1 MPALINTTPNRFEA
15 MIEVTNV
22 TKRYGTHTAVDDVSF
37 RVEAGEVVGFLGPNG
52 AGKSTTMNI
61 ITGFLSATDGTVT
74 VDGIDVLED
83 PIGAKRTLGYLPE
96 LPPLYVDMTVRDYLR
111 FVARVKGVDRAARDD
126 ANDEIM
132 RSVGIEHVADRLIR
146 NLSKG
151 YRQRVG
157 LGQALV
163 GNPKALIL
171 DEPTI
176 GLDPHQII
184 EMRDL
189 VRTLGEQ
196 RTVILSSHILPEVSA
211 VCERIIIISHGKIV
225 ASDTAENLGKAL
237 AGTGRLSVRIKGT
250 ADAAQAALGK
260 VNGVESVR
268 LAGQSEATGTVDLE
282 VDTGQ
287 ADPREAIFYA
297 LAKAKLPLFGMR
309 SLEVTLEEI
318 FLQLTED
325 DSEQEA

>member
-1 MPALINTTPNRFEA
+1 

-111 FVARVKGVDRAARDD
+111 FVARVKGVDRGERDD
-126 ANDEIM
+126 ANEQIM
-132 RSVGIEHVADRLIR
+132 RSVGIEHVADRMIR

-163 GNPKALIL
+163 GDPKALIL

-237 AGTGRLSVRIKGT
+237 AGSGRLSVRIKGT

-260 VNGVESVR
+260 VTGVESVR
-268 LAGQSEATGTVDLE
+268 LTGQSEATGTVDLE

>member
-1 MPALINTTPNRFEA
+1 

-37 RVEAGEVVGFLGPNG
+37 RVEDGEVVGFLGPNG

-74 VDGIDVLED
+74 VDGVDVLED
-83 PIGAKRTLGYLPE
+83 PIGVKRTLGYLPE

-111 FVARVKGVDRAARDD
+111 FVARVKGVDRADRDG
-126 ANDEIM
+126 ANEEIM
-132 RSVGIEHVADRLIR
+132 KSVGIDHVADRLIR

-163 GNPKALIL
+163 GDPKALIL

-237 AGTGRLSVRIKGT
+237 AGSGRLALRVKGS
-250 ADAAQAALGK
+250 ADAAQAAIGT
-260 VNGVESVR
+260 VDGVESVR
-268 LAGQSEATGTVDLE
+268 VTGQSAAIGTVDLE
-282 VDTGQ
+282 VDTGDT
-287 ADPREAIFYA
+287 DPREPIFFA
-297 LAKAKLPLFGMR
+297 LAKAKLPLFGMQ
-309 SLEVTLEEI
+309 SMEVTLEEI

-325 DSEQEA
+325 DSDQDSAQEAG

>member
-1 MPALINTTPNRFEA
+1 

-37 RVEAGEVVGFLGPNG
+37 RIEAGEVVGFLGPNG

-61 ITGFLSATDGTVT
+61 ITGFLSATEGTVT
-74 VDGIDVLED
+74 VDDIDVLED

-96 LPPLYVDMTVRDYLR
+96 LPPLYVEMTVRDYLR
-111 FVARVKGVDRAARDD
+111 FVARVKGVDRAERDD

-132 RSVGIEHVADRLIR
+132 RSVGIEHVADRMIR

-163 GNPKALIL
+163 GDPKALIL

-189 VRTLGEQ
+189 VRTLGER

-211 VCERIIIISHGKIV
+211 VCERIIIISHGRIV

-237 AGTGRLSVRIKGT
+237 AGSGRFAVRIKGA
-250 ADAAQAALGK
+250 ADSAQAALTG
-260 VNGVESVR
+260 VDGVESVR
-268 LAGQSEATGTVDLE
+268 VTGHSAATGIVDLE
-282 VDTGQ
+282 VGTGD
-287 ADPREAIFYA
+287 ADPREDIFYA
-297 LAKAKLPLFGMR
+297 LADAKLPLFGMR

-325 DSEQEA
+325 DSEQEAS

>member
-1 MPALINTTPNRFEA
+1 

-96 LPPLYVDMTVRDYLR
+96 LPPLYVEMTVRDYLR
-111 FVARVKGVDRAARDD
+111 FVARVKGVDRGERDD
-126 ANDEIM
+126 ANEQIM
-132 RSVGIEHVADRLIR
+132 RSVGIEHVADRMIR

-163 GNPKALIL
+163 GDPKALIL

-250 ADAAQAALGK
+250 ADAAQSALGK

-268 LAGQSEATGTVDLE
+268 VTGQSEATGTVDLE

-325 DSEQEA
+325 DSDQEA

>member
-1 MPALINTTPNRFEA
+1 

-37 RVEAGEVVGFLGPNG
+37 RVEDGEVVGFLGPNG

-74 VDGIDVLED
+74 VDGVDVLED
-83 PIGAKRTLGYLPE
+83 PIGVKRTLGYLPE

-111 FVARVKGVDRAARDD
+111 FVARVKGVDRADRDG
-126 ANDEIM
+126 ANEEIM
-132 RSVGIEHVADRLIR
+132 KSVGIDHVADRLIR

-163 GNPKALIL
+163 GDPKALIL

-189 VRTLGEQ
+189 IRTLGER

-237 AGTGRLSVRIKGT
+237 AGSGRLALRIKGA
-250 ADAAQAALGK
+250 ADAAQAAIRT
-260 VNGVESVR
+260 VDGVASVR
-268 LAGQSEATGTVDLE
+268 VTGQSDAMGTVDLE
-282 VDTGQ
+282 VDTGDT
-287 ADPREAIFYA
+287 DPREPIFFA
-297 LAKAKLPLFGMR
+297 LAKAKLPLFGMQ
-309 SLEVTLEEI
+309 SMEVTLEEI

-325 DSEQEA
+325 DSDQDSDQEAG

>member
-1 MPALINTTPNRFEA
+1 

-111 FVARVKGVDRAARDD
+111 FVARVKGVDRGERDD
-126 ANDEIM
+126 ANEQIM
-132 RSVGIEHVADRLIR
+132 RSVGIEHVADRMIR

-260 VNGVESVR
+260 VSGVESVR
-268 LAGQSEATGTVDLE
+268 LTGQSEATGTVDLE

>member
-1 MPALINTTPNRFEA
+1 

-37 RVEAGEVVGFLGPNG
+37 RVEDGEVVGFLGPNG

-74 VDGIDVLED
+74 VDGVDVLED
-83 PIGAKRTLGYLPE
+83 PIGVKRTLGYLPE

-111 FVARVKGVDRAARDD
+111 FVARVKGVDRADRDG
-126 ANDEIM
+126 ANEEIM
-132 RSVGIEHVADRLIR
+132 KSVGIDHVADRLIH

-163 GNPKALIL
+163 GDPKALIL

-189 VRTLGEQ
+189 VRTLGEH

-211 VCERIIIISHGKIV
+211 VCERILIISHGKIV

-237 AGTGRLSVRIKGT
+237 AGSGRLALRIKGA
-250 ADAAQAALGK
+250 ADAAQAAIRK
-260 VNGVESVR
+260 VDGVASVR
-268 LAGQSEATGTVDLE
+268 VTGQSDAMGTVDLE
-282 VDTGQ
+282 VDTGDT
-287 ADPREAIFYA
+287 DPREAIFFA
-297 LAKAKLPLFGMR
+297 LAKAKLPLFGMQ
-309 SLEVTLEEI
+309 SMEVTLEEI

-325 DSEQEA
+325 DSDQDSDQEAG

>member
-1 MPALINTTPNRFEA
+1 

-111 FVARVKGVDRAARDD
+111 FVARVKGVDRGERDD
-126 ANDEIM
+126 ANEQIM
-132 RSVGIEHVADRLIR
+132 RSVGIEHVADRMIR

-163 GNPKALIL
+163 GDPKALIL

-250 ADAAQAALGK
+250 ADAAQSALGK
-260 VNGVESVR
+260 VSGVESVR
-268 LAGQSEATGTVDLE
+268 LTGQSEATGTVDLE

-325 DSEQEA
+325 DSDQEA

>member
-1 MPALINTTPNRFEA
+1 

-96 LPPLYVDMTVRDYLR
+96 LPPLYVEMTVRDYLR
-111 FVARVKGVDRAARDD
+111 FVARVKGVDRADRDD

-132 RSVGIEHVADRLIR
+132 RSVGIEHVADRMIR

-163 GNPKALIL
+163 GDPKALIL

-189 VRTLGEQ
+189 VRTLGER

-237 AGTGRLSVRIKGT
+237 AGSGRFALRIKGA
-250 ADAAQAALGK
+250 ADSARAALTG
-260 VNGVESVR
+260 VDGVESVR
-268 LAGQSEATGTVDLE
+268 VTGHSAATGIVDLE
-282 VDTGQ
+282 VGTGD
-287 ADPREAIFYA
+287 ADPREDIFYA
-297 LAKAKLPLFGMR
+297 LAAAKLPLFGMR

-325 DSEQEA
+325 DSEQEAS

>member
-1 MPALINTTPNRFEA
+1 

-111 FVARVKGVDRAARDD
+111 FVARVKGVDRGERDD
-126 ANDEIM
+126 ANEQIM
-132 RSVGIEHVADRLIR
+132 RSVGIEHVADRMIR

-163 GNPKALIL
+163 GDPKALIL

-225 ASDTAENLGKAL
+225 ASDTAENLAKAL

-268 LAGQSEATGTVDLE
+268 VTGQSEATGTVDLE

-325 DSEQEA
+325 DSDQEA

>member
-1 MPALINTTPNRFEA
+1 

-111 FVARVKGVDRAARDD
+111 FVARVKGVDRDD
-126 ANDEIM
+126 ANEQIM
-132 RSVGIEHVADRLIR
+132 RSVGIEHVADRMIR

-163 GNPKALIL
+163 GDPKALIL

-250 ADAAQAALGK
+250 ADAAQSALGK

-268 LAGQSEATGTVDLE
+268 VTGQSEATGTVDLE

-297 LAKAKLPLFGMR
+297 LADAKLPLFGMR

-325 DSEQEA
+325 DSDQEA

>member
-1 MPALINTTPNRFEA
+1 

-111 FVARVKGVDRAARDD
+111 FVARVKGVDRGERDD
-126 ANDEIM
+126 ANEQIM
-132 RSVGIEHVADRLIR
+132 RSVGIEHVGDRMIR

-163 GNPKALIL
+163 GDPKALIL

-250 ADAAQAALGK
+250 ADAAQSALGK

-268 LAGQSEATGTVDLE
+268 VTGQSEATGTVDLE

-325 DSEQEA
+325 DSDQEA

>member
-1 MPALINTTPNRFEA
+1 
-15 MIEVTNV
+15 
-22 TKRYGTHTAVDDVSF
+22 
-37 RVEAGEVVGFLGPNG
+37 
-52 AGKSTTMNI
+52 
-61 ITGFLSATDGTVT
+61 
-74 VDGIDVLED
+74 
-83 PIGAKRTLGYLPE
+83 
-96 LPPLYVDMTVRDYLR
+96 
-111 FVARVKGVDRAARDD
+111 
-126 ANDEIM
+126 M

-225 ASDTAENLGKAL
+225 ASDTAENLARRSPAP
-237 AGTGRLSVRIKGT
+237 AGCRSASRARRTP
-250 ADAAQAALGK
+250 
-260 VNGVESVR
+260 
-268 LAGQSEATGTVDLE
+268 
-282 VDTGQ
+282 
-287 ADPREAIFYA
+287 PRR
-297 LAKAKLPLFGMR
+297 R
-309 SLEVTLEEI
+309 SGPWPA
-318 FLQLTED
+318 
-325 DSEQEA
+325 SSRCG

>member
-1 MPALINTTPNRFEA
+1 

-111 FVARVKGVDRAARDD
+111 FVACVKGVDRGERDD
-126 ANDEIM
+126 ANEQIM
-132 RSVGIEHVADRLIR
+132 RSVGIEHVADRMIR

-163 GNPKALIL
+163 GDPKALIL

-237 AGTGRLSVRIKGT
+237 AGSGRFSVRIKGA
-250 ADAAQAALGK
+250 ADAAQAALKG
-260 VNGVESVR
+260 VDGVESVR
-268 LAGQSEATGTVDLE
+268 VTGQSEATGTVDLE
-282 VDTGQ
+282 MDTGE

-325 DSEQEA
+325 DSNQEA

>member
-1 MPALINTTPNRFEA
+1 

-61 ITGFLSATDGTVT
+61 ITGFLSATDGAVT

-111 FVARVKGVDRAARDD
+111 FVARVKGVDRGERDD
-126 ANDEIM
+126 ANEQIM

-268 LAGQSEATGTVDLE
+268 LTGQSEATGTVDLE

-325 DSEQEA
+325 DSDQEVRSGGPS

>member
-1 MPALINTTPNRFEA
+1 

-111 FVARVKGVDRAARDD
+111 FVARVKGVDRGERDD
-126 ANDEIM
+126 ANEQIM
-132 RSVGIEHVADRLIR
+132 RSVGIEHVADRMIR

-163 GNPKALIL
+163 GDPKALIL

-237 AGTGRLSVRIKGT
+237 AGSGRFSVRIKGA
-250 ADAAQAALGK
+250 ADAAQAALKG
-260 VNGVESVR
+260 VDGVESVR
-268 LAGQSEATGTVDLE
+268 VTGQSEATGTVDLE
-282 VDTGQ
+282 VDTGE

-325 DSEQEA
+325 DSDQEVRSGGPS

>member
-1 MPALINTTPNRFEA
+1 

-61 ITGFLSATDGTVT
+61 ITGFLSATEGTVT
-74 VDGIDVLED
+74 VDDIDVLED

-96 LPPLYVDMTVRDYLR
+96 LPPLYVEMTVRDYLR
-111 FVARVKGVDRAARDD
+111 FVARVKGVDRAERDD

-132 RSVGIEHVADRLIR
+132 RSVGIEHVADRMIR

-163 GNPKALIL
+163 GDPKALIL

-189 VRTLGEQ
+189 VRTLGER

-237 AGTGRLSVRIKGT
+237 AGSGRFAVRIKGA
-250 ADAAQAALGK
+250 ADSAQAALTG
-260 VNGVESVR
+260 VDGVESVR
-268 LAGQSEATGTVDLE
+268 VTGHSAATGIVDLE
-282 VDTGQ
+282 VGTGD
-287 ADPREAIFYA
+287 ADPREDIFYA
-297 LAKAKLPLFGMR
+297 LADAKLPLFGMR

-325 DSEQEA
+325 DSEQEAS

>member
-1 MPALINTTPNRFEA
+1 

-37 RVEAGEVVGFLGPNG
+37 RVEDGEVVGFLGPNG

-74 VDGIDVLED
+74 VDGVDVLED
-83 PIGAKRTLGYLPE
+83 PIGVKRTLGYLPE

-111 FVARVKGVDRAARDD
+111 FVARVKGVDRADRDG
-126 ANDEIM
+126 ANEEIM
-132 RSVGIEHVADRLIR
+132 KSVGIDHVADRLIR

-163 GNPKALIL
+163 GDPKALIL

-189 VRTLGEQ
+189 IRTLGER

-211 VCERIIIISHGKIV
+211 VCERIIIINHGKIV

-237 AGTGRLSVRIKGT
+237 AGSGRLALRVKGS
-250 ADAAQAALGK
+250 ADAAQAAIGT
-260 VNGVESVR
+260 VDGVESVR
-268 LAGQSEATGTVDLE
+268 VTGQSAAIGTVDLE
-282 VDTGQ
+282 VDTGDT
-287 ADPREAIFYA
+287 DPREAIFFA
-297 LAKAKLPLFGMR
+297 LAKAKLPLFGMQ
-309 SLEVTLEEI
+309 SMEVTLEEI

-325 DSEQEA
+325 DSDQDSAQEAG

>member
-1 MPALINTTPNRFEA
+1 

-37 RVEAGEVVGFLGPNG
+37 RVEAGEIVGFLGPNG

-61 ITGFLSATDGTVT
+61 ITGFLSATDGRVT

-111 FVARVKGVDRAARDD
+111 FVARVKGVDRGERDD
-126 ANDEIM
+126 ANEQIM
-132 RSVGIEHVADRLIR
+132 RSVGIEHVADRMIR

-163 GNPKALIL
+163 GDPKALIL

-237 AGTGRLSVRIKGT
+237 AGSGRFSVRIKGA
-250 ADAAQAALGK
+250 ADAAQAALKG
-260 VNGVESVR
+260 VDGVESVR
-268 LAGQSEATGTVDLE
+268 VTGQSEATGTVDLE
-282 VDTGQ
+282 VDTGE

-325 DSEQEA
+325 DSNQEA

>member
-1 MPALINTTPNRFEA
+1 

-37 RVEAGEVVGFLGPNG
+37 RVEDGEVVGFLGPNG

-74 VDGIDVLED
+74 VDGVDVLED
-83 PIGAKRTLGYLPE
+83 PIGVKRTLGYLPE

-111 FVARVKGVDRAARDD
+111 FVARVKGVDRADRDD
-126 ANDEIM
+126 ANEEIM
-132 RSVGIEHVADRLIR
+132 KSVGIDHVADRLIH

-163 GNPKALIL
+163 GDPKALIL

-237 AGTGRLSVRIKGT
+237 AGSGRLSLRIKG
-250 ADAAQAALGK
+250 AAAAAQAAIK
-260 VNGVESVR
+260 DVDGVASVR
-268 LAGQSEATGTVDLE
+268 VTGQSDAMGTIDLE
-282 VDTGQ
+282 VDTGDT
-287 ADPREAIFYA
+287 DPREPIFFA
-297 LAKAKLPLFGMR
+297 LAKAKLPLFGMQ
-309 SLEVTLEEI
+309 SMEVTLEEI

-325 DSEQEA
+325 DSDQDSDQEAG

>member
-1 MPALINTTPNRFEA
+1 

-96 LPPLYVDMTVRDYLR
+96 LPPLYVEMTVRDYLR
-111 FVARVKGVDRAARDD
+111 FVARVKGVDRADRDD

-132 RSVGIEHVADRLIR
+132 RSVGIEHVADRMIR

-163 GNPKALIL
+163 GDPKALIL

-189 VRTLGEQ
+189 VRTLGEK

-237 AGTGRLSVRIKGT
+237 AGSGRFSVRIKGT
-250 ADAAQAALGK
+250 ADAAQAALRD
-260 VNGVESVR
+260 VSGVESARVT
-268 LAGQSEATGTVDLE
+268 GQSEAVGTVDLE
-282 VDTGQ
+282 VDTGE

-297 LAKAKLPLFGMR
+297 LADARLPLFGMR

-318 FLQLTED
+318 FLQLTDD
-325 DSEQEA
+325 DSEQEAS

>member
-1 MPALINTTPNRFEA
+1 

-37 RVEAGEVVGFLGPNG
+37 RVEDGEVVGFLGPNG

-61 ITGFLSATDGTVT
+61 ITGFLSATDGGVT
-74 VDGIDVLED
+74 VDGVDVLED
-83 PIGAKRTLGYLPE
+83 PIGVKRTLGYLPE

-111 FVARVKGVDRAARDD
+111 FVARVKGVDRADRDD
-126 ANDEIM
+126 ANEEIM
-132 RSVGIEHVADRLIR
+132 KSVGIDHVADRLIR

-163 GNPKALIL
+163 GDPKALIL

-189 VRTLGEQ
+189 IRTLGER

-237 AGTGRLSVRIKGT
+237 AGSGRLSLRIKG
-250 ADAAQAALGK
+250 AASAAQAAIK
-260 VNGVESVR
+260 DVDGVASVR
-268 LAGQSEATGTVDLE
+268 VTGQSDAMGTVDLE
-282 VDTGQ
+282 VDTGDT
-287 ADPREAIFYA
+287 DPREPIFFA
-297 LAKAKLPLFGMR
+297 LAKAKLPLFGMQ
-309 SLEVTLEEI
+309 SMEVTLEEI

-325 DSEQEA
+325 DSDQDSDQEAG

>member
-1 MPALINTTPNRFEA
+1 

-111 FVARVKGVDRAARDD
+111 FVARVKGVDRGERDD
-126 ANDEIM
+126 ANEQIM
-132 RSVGIEHVADRLIR
+132 RSVGIEHVADRMIR

-163 GNPKALIL
+163 GDPKALIL

-237 AGTGRLSVRIKGT
+237 AGTGRLSMRIKGT
-250 ADAAQAALGK
+250 ADAAQAALGA
-260 VNGVESVR
+260 VAGVESVR
-268 LAGQSEATGTVDLE
+268 VTGQSEATGTVDLE

-325 DSEQEA
+325 DSEQEAS

>member
-1 MPALINTTPNRFEA
+1 

-37 RVEAGEVVGFLGPNG
+37 RVEDGEVVGFLGPNG

-111 FVARVKGVDRAARDD
+111 FVARVKGVDRGARDD
-126 ANDEIM
+126 ANEEIM

-163 GNPKALIL
+163 GDPKALIL

-189 VRTLGEQ
+189 VRTLGQQ

-268 LAGQSEATGTVDLE
+268 LTGQSEATGTVDLE

>member
-1 MPALINTTPNRFEA
+1 

-37 RVEAGEVVGFLGPNG
+37 RVEHGEVVGFLGPNG

-96 LPPLYVDMTVRDYLR
+96 LPPLYVEMTVRDYLR

-237 AGTGRLSVRIKGT
+237 AGSGRLSMRIKGT

-260 VNGVESVR
+260 VKGVESVR
-268 LAGQSEATGTVDLE
+268 LTGQSEATGTVDLE
-282 VDTGQ
+282 VDTGE

>member
-1 MPALINTTPNRFEA
+1 

-22 TKRYGTHTAVDDVSF
+22 TKRYGAHTAVDDVSF
-37 RVEAGEVVGFLGPNG
+37 RVEDGEVVGFLGPNG

-61 ITGFLSATDGTVT
+61 ITGFLSATDGRVT

-111 FVARVKGVDRAARDD
+111 FVARVKGVPKAEHG
-126 ANDEIM
+126 ANEEIM
-132 RSVGIEHVADRLIR
+132 RTVGIDHVAGRLIR

-163 GNPKALIL
+163 GDPKALIL

-189 VRTLGEQ
+189 VRALGER

-237 AGTGRLSVRIKGT
+237 AGSGRLAVRIKAG
-250 ADAAQAALGK
+250 AKEAQAVLGK
-260 VNGVESVR
+260 VAGVQGTRVTGQTA
-268 LAGQSEATGTVDLE
+268 AGVVDLE
-282 VDTGQ
+282 IDTGD
-287 ADPREAIFYA
+287 ADPREAIFFA
-297 LAKAKLPLFGMR
+297 LAKAKLPLLGLR

-318 FLQLTED
+318 FLQLTDD
-325 DSEQEA
+325 DSDQEAG

>member
-1 MPALINTTPNRFEA
+1 

-37 RVEAGEVVGFLGPNG
+37 RVEDGEVVGFLGPNG

-61 ITGFLSATDGTVT
+61 ITGFLSATDGGVT
-74 VDGIDVLED
+74 VDGVDVLED
-83 PIGAKRTLGYLPE
+83 PIGVKRTLGYLPE

-111 FVARVKGVDRAARDD
+111 FVARVKGVDRADRDD
-126 ANDEIM
+126 ANEEIM
-132 RSVGIEHVADRLIR
+132 KSVGIDHVADRLIR

-163 GNPKALIL
+163 GDPKALIL

-189 VRTLGEQ
+189 VRTLGER

-237 AGTGRLSVRIKGT
+237 AGSGRLSLRIKG
-250 ADAAQAALGK
+250 AAAAAQAAIK
-260 VNGVESVR
+260 DVDGVASVR
-268 LAGQSEATGTVDLE
+268 VTGQSDAMGTVDLE
-282 VDTGQ
+282 VDTGDT
-287 ADPREAIFYA
+287 DPREPIFFA
-297 LAKAKLPLFGMR
+297 LATAKLPLFGMQ
-309 SLEVTLEEI
+309 SMEVTLEEI

-325 DSEQEA
+325 DSDQDSDQEAG

>member
-1 MPALINTTPNRFEA
+1 

-96 LPPLYVDMTVRDYLR
+96 LPPLYVEMTVRDYLR
-111 FVARVKGVDRAARDD
+111 FVARVKGVDRADRDD

-132 RSVGIEHVADRLIR
+132 RSVGIEHVADRMIR

-163 GNPKALIL
+163 GDPKALIL

-189 VRTLGEQ
+189 VRTLGQ
-196 RTVILSSHILPEVSA
+196 KRTVILSSHILPEVSA

-237 AGTGRLSVRIKGT
+237 AGSGRFSVRIKGT
-250 ADAAQAALGK
+250 ADAAQAALRD
-260 VNGVESVR
+260 VSGVESARVT
-268 LAGQSEATGTVDLE
+268 GQSEAVGTVDLE
-282 VDTGQ
+282 VDTGE

-297 LAKAKLPLFGMR
+297 LADAKLPLFGMR

-318 FLQLTED
+318 FLQLTDD
-325 DSEQEA
+325 DSEQEAS

>member
-1 MPALINTTPNRFEA
+1 

-37 RVEAGEVVGFLGPNG
+37 RVEDGEVVGFLGPNG

-61 ITGFLSATDGTVT
+61 ITGFLSATDGRVT

-83 PIGAKRTLGYLPE
+83 PIGAKRKLGYLPE

-111 FVARVKGVDRAARDD
+111 FVARVKGVTKAEHD
-126 ANDEIM
+126 ANEEIM
-132 RSVGIEHVADRLIR
+132 RAVGIDDVADRLIR

-163 GNPKALIL
+163 GDPKALIL

-189 VRTLGEQ
+189 VRALGER

-237 AGTGRLSVRIKGT
+237 AGSGRLAVRVKAG
-250 ADAAQAALGK
+250 ASAARAVLDK
-260 VNGVESVR
+260 VDGVRAVR
-268 LAGQSEATGTVDLE
+268 VTGQSAATGTVDLE
-282 VDTGQ
+282 VETGD
-287 ADPREAIFYA
+287 ADPREAIFFA
-297 LAKAKLPLFGMR
+297 LAAAKLPLFGLR

-325 DSEQEA
+325 DSDQEAG

>member
-1 MPALINTTPNRFEA
+1 

-37 RVEAGEVVGFLGPNG
+37 RVENGEVVGFLGPNG

-111 FVARVKGVDRAARDD
+111 FVARVKGVDRGERDD
-126 ANDEIM
+126 ANEQIM
-132 RSVGIEHVADRLIR
+132 RSVGIEHVADRMIR

-163 GNPKALIL
+163 GDPKALIL

-237 AGTGRLSVRIKGT
+237 AGSGRFSVRIKGA
-250 ADAAQAALGK
+250 ADAAQAALKG
-260 VNGVESVR
+260 VDGVESVR
-268 LAGQSEATGTVDLE
+268 VTGHSNATGTVDLE
-282 VDTGQ
+282 VDTGE

-325 DSEQEA
+325 DSDQEA

>member
-1 MPALINTTPNRFEA
+1 

-111 FVARVKGVDRAARDD
+111 FVARVKGVDRGERDD
-126 ANDEIM
+126 ANEQIM
-132 RSVGIEHVADRLIR
+132 RSVGIEHVADRMIR

-163 GNPKALIL
+163 GDPKALIL

-250 ADAAQAALGK
+250 ADAAQSALGK

-268 LAGQSEATGTVDLE
+268 VTGQSEATGTVDLE

-325 DSEQEA
+325 DSDQEA

>member
-1 MPALINTTPNRFEA
+1 

-37 RVEAGEVVGFLGPNG
+37 RVEAGEIVGFLGPNG

-61 ITGFLSATDGTVT
+61 ITGFLSATDGRVT

-111 FVARVKGVDRAARDD
+111 FVARVKGVDRGERDD
-126 ANDEIM
+126 ANEQIM
-132 RSVGIEHVADRLIR
+132 RSVGIEHVADRMIR

-163 GNPKALIL
+163 GDPKALIL

-237 AGTGRLSVRIKGT
+237 AGSGRFSVRIKGA
-250 ADAAQAALGK
+250 ADAAQAALNG
-260 VNGVESVR
+260 VDGVESVR
-268 LAGQSEATGTVDLE
+268 VTGQSEATGTVDLE
-282 VDTGQ
+282 VDTGE

-325 DSEQEA
+325 DSNQEA

>member
-1 MPALINTTPNRFEA
+1 

-61 ITGFLSATDGTVT
+61 ITGFLSATDGRVT

-111 FVARVKGVDRAARDD
+111 FVARVKGVDRAERDD
-126 ANDEIM
+126 ANEQIM
-132 RSVGIEHVADRLIR
+132 RSVGIEHVADRMIR

-163 GNPKALIL
+163 GDPKALIL

-189 VRTLGEQ
+189 VRALGEQ

-237 AGTGRLSVRIKGT
+237 AGSGRFSVRIKGA
-250 ADAAQAALGK
+250 ADAAQAALKG
-260 VNGVESVR
+260 VDGVESVR
-268 LAGQSEATGTVDLE
+268 LTGQSEATGTVDLE
-282 VDTGQ
+282 VDTGE

-325 DSEQEA
+325 DSDQEA

>member
-1 MPALINTTPNRFEA
+1 

-37 RVEAGEVVGFLGPNG
+37 RVEDGEVVGFLGPNG

-111 FVARVKGVDRAARDD
+111 FVARVKGVDRADRDD
-126 ANDEIM
+126 ANEQIM
-132 RSVGIEHVADRLIR
+132 QSVGIDHVADRLIR

-163 GNPKALIL
+163 GDPKALIL

-189 VRTLGEQ
+189 VRTLGQQ

-211 VCERIIIISHGKIV
+211 VCERVIIISHGKIV

-237 AGTGRLSVRIKGT
+237 AGSGRLSLRVKGA
-250 ADAAQAALGK
+250 ADAAQAVINK
-260 VNGVESVR
+260 VDGVRSVR
-268 LAGQSEATGTVDLE
+268 VTGRSDAAGAVDLE
-282 VDTGQ
+282 VETGE
-287 ADPREAIFYA
+287 ADPREAIFFA
-297 LAKAKLPLFGMR
+297 LASAKLPLLGLR

-318 FLQLTED
+318 FLQLTEN
-325 DSEQEA
+325 DSEQEDG

>member
-1 MPALINTTPNRFEA
+1 

-37 RVEAGEVVGFLGPNG
+37 RVEDGEVVGFLGPNG

-74 VDGIDVLED
+74 VDGVDVLED
-83 PIGAKRTLGYLPE
+83 PIGVKRTLGYLPE

-111 FVARVKGVDRAARDD
+111 FVARVKGVDRADRDG
-126 ANDEIM
+126 ANEEIM
-132 RSVGIEHVADRLIR
+132 KSVGIDHVADRLIR

-163 GNPKALIL
+163 GDPKALIL

-189 VRTLGEQ
+189 VRTLGEH

-237 AGTGRLSVRIKGT
+237 AGSDRLALRIKGA
-250 ADAAQAALGK
+250 ADAAQAAIRK
-260 VNGVESVR
+260 VDGVASVR
-268 LAGQSEATGTVDLE
+268 VTGQSDAMGTVDLE
-282 VDTGQ
+282 VDTGDT
-287 ADPREAIFYA
+287 DPREAIFFA
-297 LAKAKLPLFGMR
+297 LAKAKLPLFGMQ
-309 SLEVTLEEI
+309 SMEVTLEEI

-325 DSEQEA
+325 DSDQDSDQEAG

>member
-1 MPALINTTPNRFEA
+1 

-22 TKRYGTHTAVDDVSF
+22 TKRYGTHTAVDDVS
-37 RVEAGEVVGFLGPNG
+37 
-52 AGKSTTMNI
+52 
-61 ITGFLSATDGTVT
+61 FLSATDGTVT

-111 FVARVKGVDRAARDD
+111 FVARVKGVDRGERDD
-126 ANDEIM
+126 ANEQIM
-132 RSVGIEHVADRLIR
+132 RSVGIEHVADRMIR

-163 GNPKALIL
+163 GDPKALIL

-237 AGTGRLSVRIKGT
+237 AGTGRLSMRIKGT
-250 ADAAQAALGK
+250 ADAAQAALGA
-260 VNGVESVR
+260 VAGVESVR
-268 LAGQSEATGTVDLE
+268 VTGQSEATGTVDLE

-325 DSEQEA
+325 DSEQEAS